1 MTGQMSIFD
10 YIESPQFSFDNDI
23 NTIVEMLDQIVEKN
37 NLKAEKEWTVW
48 QHVPNF
54 GYRLAYDISYH
65 VLTGEF
71 IMELNEIIK
80 YARKKKIELSVYYN
94 DELIADDGYR
104 HMDIYS
110 TFIDKKRRKIK

>member
-10 YIESPQFSFDNDI
+10 YMESPQFSFDNDI
-23 NTIVEMLDQIVEKN
+23 NTIVEMLDQLVEKN

-48 QHVPNF
+48 QHVPGF

-65 VLTGEF
+65 TLTEEF
-71 IMELNEIIK
+71 MMELDGIIK
-80 YARKKKIELSVYYN
+80 YAGKKKIRLSVYR
-94 DELIADDGYR
+94 DELLIADDGYR

-110 TFIDKKRRKIK
+110 TFMDKKRRKIK